1 MVFNLFILFYLDSRS
16 LFKFKIIKQLFK
28 LVHKQKLP
36 EIIEIIFINRARN
49 LVDFN
54 TKNNYG
60 ETILHLAAKGEN
72 EEIVKICL
80 KIGIDPFQKNRK
92 GKIAMEL
99 AKKQTIRDLLKQ
111 GNNKEYV
118 NIEVSYTYIIL

>member
-1 MVFNLFILFYLDSRS
+1 M
-16 LFKFKIIKQLFK
+16 
-28 LVHKQKLP
+28 
-36 EIIEIIFINRARN
+36 
-49 LVDFN
+49 
-54 TKNNYG
+54 
-60 ETILHLAAKGEN
+60 HLAAKGEN

-111 GNNKEYV
+111 GNNKDCIYLLL
-118 NIEVSYTYIIL
+118 ILLFFYTYSMYNSSNDKVKRNS